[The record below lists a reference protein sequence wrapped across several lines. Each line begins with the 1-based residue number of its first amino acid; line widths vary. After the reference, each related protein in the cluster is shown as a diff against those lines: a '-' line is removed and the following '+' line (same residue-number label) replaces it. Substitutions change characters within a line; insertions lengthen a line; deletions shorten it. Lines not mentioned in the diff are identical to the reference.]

1 MVLDLLNFQLRDS
14 VFVNIAFHFP
24 VTSHWSDRSLSFST
38 FLAALFILI
47 TQTDLVYHQ
56 QFGLVY
62 SRFKCLGDKLSSLVH
77 EDAWDTV
84 WKWPLNRHFMSRC
97 WVVTEL
103 ILIYFPSTSSGNL
116 GLHVA
121 ERANL
126 DCQCLS
132 LLENLLIV
140 FILAMAISMLTGGSL
155 YLHTDW
161 VEFTS
166 VSILNCKYY
175 FSYIL
180 PPSTILLFLS
190 SSRHSI
196 FPFYLFFLI
205 LGP

>member
-1 MVLDLLNFQLRDS
+1 MLVLDLVNSQLRDS
-14 VFVNIAFHFP
+14 VFVNIAFRLP

-62 SRFKCLGDKLSSLVH
+62 SRFLCLGDKLSSLVH
-77 EDAWDTV
+77 EDAWDMA
-84 WKWPLNRHFMSRC
+84 WKWPPEQTLHVIVLSGHRVDIN
-97 WVVTEL
+97 
-103 ILIYFPSTSSGNL
+103 IFPIHKPLGNL

-140 FILAMAISMLTGGSL
+140 FILTMAISVLTSGSL
-155 YLHTDW
+155 YLHIDPG
-161 VEFTS
+161 
-166 VSILNCKYY
+166 LD
-175 FSYIL
+175 L
-180 PPSTILLFLS
+180 QM
-190 SSRHSI
+190 
-196 FPFYLFFLI
+196 
-205 LGP
+205 

>member
-1 MVLDLLNFQLRDS
+1 MVLDLVNFQLRDS
-14 VFVNIAFHFP
+14 VFVNIAFHLP

-47 TQTDLVYHQ
+47 TQNDLVYHQ

-62 SRFKCLGDKLSSLVH
+62 SRFLCLGDKLSSVVH

-84 WKWPLNRHFMSRC
+84 WKWPPEQTLH
-97 WVVTEL
+97 VTVL
-103 ILIYFPSTSSGNL
+103 SGHRVDINIFPIHKPLGNL

-140 FILAMAISMLTGGSL
+140 FILTMAISMLTSGSL
-155 YLHTDW
+155 YLHTDPGLDLQ
-161 VEFTS
+161 V
-166 VSILNCKYY
+166 
-175 FSYIL
+175 
-180 PPSTILLFLS
+180 
-190 SSRHSI
+190 
-196 FPFYLFFLI
+196 
-205 LGP
+205 